1 MFHQSQTAF
10 PDWFCAVH
18 GDFACVHVV
27 KQHEPNPCKRG
38 GNFTC
43 KCENTWGLF
52 HKITLS
58 VHLKEQTKVLYLV
71 LALLRQLSHRS
82 LILHSSTFLPTLL
95 QMNWLFKP
103 QASMTS
109 IGASPAPRRFQDQK
123 SLGTFIVLTI
133 FTSYLWSHLSKQIY
147 EALHAQGSRLLK
159 DTSVMPHRLPSHII
173 ALQQQLFSQGTHSQ
187 TSATESIK
195 GTKKAIL
202 SRLSGNIGRRYF
214 WKDLY
219 L

>member
-1 MFHQSQTAF
+1 MFHQAQTAF
-10 PDWFCAVH
+10 PDWFCTVH

-43 KCENTWGLF
+43 KCENMWGFF
-52 HKITLS
+52 HEITLS

-82 LILHSSTFLPTLL
+82 LILHSSTFLLTLL
-95 QMNWLFKP
+95 QTNWLFKP

-109 IGASPAPRRFQDQK
+109 IGASPAPHRFQDQK

-159 DTSVMPHRLPSHII
+159 DTSLMPHRLTITYHCSTAAAFQPS
-173 ALQQQLFSQGTHSQ
+173 THSQ

-195 GTKKAIL
+195 GTENAIL
-202 SRLSGNIGRRYF
+202 SKLSSNIGRRYF